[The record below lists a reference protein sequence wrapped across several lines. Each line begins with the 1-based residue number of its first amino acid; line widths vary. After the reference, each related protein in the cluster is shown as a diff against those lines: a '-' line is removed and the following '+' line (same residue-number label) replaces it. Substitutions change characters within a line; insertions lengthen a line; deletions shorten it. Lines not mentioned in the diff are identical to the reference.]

1 MRVNIYE
8 PMSESNIQSTQPEN
22 ILKSCV
28 FLKLEKESQV
38 SLHQKILFE
47 EIGIKLTAIRFGEQ
61 VMSTAKRDRVVSFGL
76 KRCKLILNLNNC
88 RMPIEN
94 MGLTA
99 PFQKQVKLE
108 IENKSKDDNQLDV
121 GMTTGYRITDGREYG
136 EKIYDVIPQ
145 VYTTGTEENPAWVF
159 QAIAEE
165 WLRGQITKEKLGII
179 KVNNNPSFLEAKLI
193 IKGECDLHFIDTSGI
208 FNGKNLSDEEKI
220 LLLRKFNL
228 KYIEPRIK
236 NYISRIQIQLS
247 Q

>member
-1 MRVNIYE
+1 
-8 PMSESNIQSTQPEN
+8 MSQSNIQSKKQEN

-38 SLHQKILFE
+38 SSHQKILPE
-47 EIGIKLTAIRFGEQ
+47 EIEIKLTAIRFGEQ
-61 VMSTAKRDRVVSFGL
+61 IMSTSKRDKVVSFGL

-88 RMPIEN
+88 MMPIED

-99 PFQKQVKLE
+99 PFQKQIKLE
-108 IENKSKDDNQLDV
+108 KENKNKDDKQFDI
-121 GMTTGYRITDGREYG
+121 GATFGYRMTEGTEWG
-136 EKIYDVIPQ
+136 EKISDIIPQ
-145 VYTTGTEENPAWVF
+145 VYTTGTEKNPAWVF
-159 QAIAEE
+159 QAVAEE
-165 WLRGQITKEKLGII
+165 CLIGQITKEKLGIV
-179 KVNNNPSFLEAKLI
+179 KVSNNPSSLEAKLT

-208 FNGKNLSDEEKI
+208 FEGKNLSHGAKA
-220 LLLRKFNL
+220 LLLRKFYL